1 MSNRKNLANAILALG
16 VSTSDTTWVLEA
28 GYGDEMPAVPFELTA
43 TPFGQLST
51 MGNSEI
57 VRVTARSTDTL
68 TVVRAQKGT
77 TAKAFI
83 AGAVVSNG
91 ISTDDVVGIGVNIT
105 TARTT
110 AAKVGTTADGNYV
123 PVYGDK
129 INATFTLG
137 VAVNTPTLNIDGSG
151 AVNIRLGNTNVS
163 TGSLNTAA
171 SSVTIPMW
179 FDGTYWQLYGSYVA
193 DTDTTYTEI
202 TTAEIEAGTATTTRA
217 ISGRRAE
224 DIKRRGGQV
233 GDISMS
239 LRTTPGLNRLFM
251 DGGVYNKADYPL
263 LWALNASHPAYF
275 TASDTLTFTLADMR
289 ERMPFGKSQNSPFTT
304 LGNSGGAKTHT
315 LTQAQIPNFTGNIG
329 LHSGERGSQYVNGG
343 GVFRSSIQDI
353 RASYIPPPATS
364 GGSQSFYGSINFDL
378 GGGGQS
384 HPIMN
389 PYIVVNYE
397 VIAG

>member
-57 VRVTARSTDTL
+57 VRVTARTTDTL

-77 TAKAFI
+77 TAKAFL

-193 DTDTTYTEI
+193 DTNMTYAAL
-202 TTAEIEAGTATTTRA
+202 TTAEVDAGTSSTTRTITGVIAKYIIDKAVAAVQALTNWVTTAMLQNASVTSDKIDWATLKSKTVRNSSSFNTSSTTMTDKVTTTLDKGVYIVIA
-217 ISGRRAE
+217 CVIFANDNLKANGECNITVAY
-224 DIKRRGGQV
+224 GG
-233 GDISMS
+233 SN
-239 LRTTPGLNRLFM
+239 TPGSTTYLPNLDYTSTENVQINTIEITS
-251 DGGVYNKADYPL
+251 DGTAVKLQTSVNWPARGTYRTA
-263 LWALNASHPAYF
+263 ANA
-275 TASDTLTFTLADMR
+275 ASMTFIR
-289 ERMPFGKSQNSPFTT
+289 
-304 LGNSGGAKTHT
+304 
-315 LTQAQIPNFTGNIG
+315 IG
-329 LHSGERGSQYVNGG
+329 
-343 GVFRSSIQDI
+343 
-353 RASYIPPPATS
+353 
-364 GGSQSFYGSINFDL
+364 
-378 GGGGQS
+378 
-384 HPIMN
+384 
-389 PYIVVNYE
+389 
-397 VIAG
+397 

>member
-57 VRVTARSTDTL
+57 VRVTARTTDTL

-91 ISTDDVVGIGVNIT
+91 ISTDDVVGIEVNIT

-163 TGSLNTAA
+163 TSSLNTAA

-179 FDGTYWQLYGSYVA
+179 FDGAYWQLYGSYVA
-193 DTDTTYTEI
+193 DTNTTYTEI
-202 TTAEIEAGTATTTRA
+202 TTAEIDAGTASTTRA

-233 GDISMS
+233 GDICMS
-239 LRTTPGLNRLFM
+239 LRTTPGINRLFM
-251 DGGVYNKADYPL
+251 DGATYNKADYPL
-263 LWALNASHPAYF
+263 LWALQATHPAYF
-275 TASDTLTFTLADMR
+275 TSSDTLTFTLADMR
-289 ERMPFGKSQNSPFTT
+289 ERMPFGKSSNSPFTT
-304 LGNSGGAKTHT
+304 LGYKMGTKEETLTESQMPSHRHQSVGLGYLYTGSGGENTIA
-315 LTQAQIPNFTGNIG
+315 
-329 LHSGERGSQYVNGG
+329 GG
-343 GVFRSSIQDI
+343 TAITPWD
-353 RASYIPPPATS
+353 RASLPDNARFNRTNYV
-364 GGSQSFYGSINFDL
+364 
-378 GGGGQS
+378 GGGQS
-384 HPIMN
+384 HNNMP
-389 PYIVVNYE
+389 PVIVVNYE
-397 VIAG
+397 VICA

>member
-77 TAKAFI
+77 TAKAFL

-91 ISTDDVVGIGVNIT
+91 ISTDDVVGIEVNIT

-151 AVNIRLGNTNVS
+151 AKNIRLGNTNVS

-193 DTDTTYTEI
+193 DTNTTYATM
-202 TTAEIEAGTATTTRA
+202 TTAEVDAGTSSTTRTITGVIAKYIIDKAVAAVQALTNWVTTAMLQNGSVTSDKIDWETLKSKTVRNSSSFNTSSTTMTDKVTTTLDKGVYIVIA
-217 ISGRRAE
+217 SVIFANDNLKANGECNITVAY
-224 DIKRRGGQV
+224 GG
-233 GDISMS
+233 SY
-239 LRTTPGLNRLFM
+239 TPGSTTYLPNLDYTSTENVQM
-251 DGGVYNKADYPL
+251 NTIEITSDGTAVKLQTSVNWPARGTYRTA
-263 LWALNASHPAYF
+263 ANA
-275 TASDTLTFTLADMR
+275 ASMTFIR
-289 ERMPFGKSQNSPFTT
+289 
-304 LGNSGGAKTHT
+304 
-315 LTQAQIPNFTGNIG
+315 IG
-329 LHSGERGSQYVNGG
+329 
-343 GVFRSSIQDI
+343 
-353 RASYIPPPATS
+353 
-364 GGSQSFYGSINFDL
+364 
-378 GGGGQS
+378 
-384 HPIMN
+384 
-389 PYIVVNYE
+389 
-397 VIAG
+397 